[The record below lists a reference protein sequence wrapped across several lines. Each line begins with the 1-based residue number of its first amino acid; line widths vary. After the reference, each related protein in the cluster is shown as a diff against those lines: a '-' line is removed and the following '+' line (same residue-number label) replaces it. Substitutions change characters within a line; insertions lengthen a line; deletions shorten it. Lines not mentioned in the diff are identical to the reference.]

1 MVTNGAW
8 ARHNRC
14 NGRERIRYASAM
26 ALRLLGACLILAL
39 GQGAAHAQAQQAR
52 VAVVVGNNLGH
63 DPARTLRFAEAEAG
77 KLASLLRSAGE
88 FDSVVTVQGARRQAV
103 EEALAA
109 ARTQLDRAHA
119 EGKRTLFLFYY
130 SGHGD
135 QEALELGSSR
145 LPLRDLRSYLEQL
158 SGADVRVAFVDACQS
173 GALTGVK
180 GGRRAPGYEIHLADP
195 GSVKGMAI
203 VTSSTANELS
213 QESDDLEGSFF
224 THNIMAGLRGAADS
238 SHDGQVTLGEVYQF
252 AFRRTLASTAAS
264 LVGGQHP
271 TYDYRMSGAG
281 DVILARTRP
290 NDARLVFPRETGVT
304 YTVVNKGR
312 GEVIAELGSTSGE
325 DVYLALPAGEY
336 RVVRRVLASV
346 SETTFSLAAGSST
359 VIETASMAPV
369 LADAENHREKG
380 GLWQPN
386 SLGVNV
392 GLQSS
397 PVPGTGSVVGT
408 AALSYMRRVGRIALR
423 ARAEFS
429 SFDANYQ
436 DSQST
441 FLRFGLSL
449 DALWPLAWTDRF
461 ALLLGPTVGMPIVR
475 QQDTR
480 YDGTY
485 SFGLNYGGAASA
497 MLRSYRSTWLVLSAQ
512 GGEEVFR
519 LDGQRVQRAFGAVS
533 LGGLFAF

>member
-1 MVTNGAW
+1 M
-8 ARHNRC
+8 
-14 NGRERIRYASAM
+14 S
-26 ALRLLGACLILAL
+26 LRLLGACLILAL
-39 GQGAAHAQAQQAR
+39 GQGSVHAQTQQTR
-52 VAVVVGNNLGH
+52 VAVVVGNNQGR
-63 DPARTLRFAEAEAG
+63 DPARTLRYAEAEAG
-77 KLASLLRSAGE
+77 KLAALLRSAGD
-88 FDSVVTVQGARRQAV
+88 FDNVITVKGARREVV

-109 ARTQLDRAHA
+109 ARAQLNRARA

-213 QESDDLEGSFF
+213 QESDDLAGSFF
-224 THNIMAGLRGAADS
+224 THNIMAGLRGAADT

-304 YTVVNKGR
+304 YTVVNRAR

-325 DVYLALPAGEY
+325 DLYLALPAGEY
-336 RVVRRVLASV
+336 RVVRR
-346 SETTFSLAAGSST
+346 
-359 VIETASMAPV
+359 
-369 LADAENHREKG
+369 
-380 GLWQPN
+380 Q
-386 SLGVNV
+386 
-392 GLQSS
+392 
-397 PVPGTGSVVGT
+397 
-408 AALSYMRRVGRIALR
+408 MRRIIARR
-423 ARAEFS
+423 AGHGSPIRWAFISDYRAARCPEPGPWLGW
-429 SFDANYQ
+429 
-436 DSQST
+436 
-441 FLRFGLSL
+441 LRF
-449 DALWPLAWTDRF
+449 
-461 ALLLGPTVGMPIVR
+461 PTCAKSAASHCVCAAIFRPTTPRSRTINRRSCAPGSR
-475 QQDTR
+475 S
-480 YDGTY
+480 TY
-485 SFGLNYGGAASA
+485 SG
-497 MLRSYRSTWLVLSAQ
+497 RSTEQTVSRCWW
-512 GGEEVFR
+512 
-519 LDGQRVQRAFGAVS
+519 GQRQASPWCANTMSGTRAHIPSG
-533 LGGLFAF
+533 

>member
-1 MVTNGAW
+1 
-8 ARHNRC
+8 
-14 NGRERIRYASAM
+14 
-26 ALRLLGACLILAL
+26 L
-39 GQGAAHAQAQQAR
+39 GQGSARAQTQQTR
-52 VAVVVGNNLGH
+52 VAVVVGNNLGN
-63 DPARTLRFAEAEAG
+63 DPGRPLHFAEAEAG
-77 KLASLLRSAGE
+77 KLATLLRGAGE
-88 FDSVVTVQGARRQAV
+88 FDNVITVNGAQREAV
-103 EEALAA
+103 EQALVA

-119 EGKRTLFLFYY
+119 DGKRTLFLFYY

-135 QEALELGSSR
+135 QDALELGSSR

-213 QESDDLEGSFF
+213 QESDDLGGSFF
-224 THNIMAGLRGAADS
+224 THNIMAGLRGAADTS
-238 SHDGQVTLGEVYQF
+238 RDGQVTLGEVYQF

-304 YTVVNKGR
+304 YTVVHKGR
-312 GEVIAELGSTSGE
+312 GEVIAELGSTSVE

-336 RVVRRVLASV
+336 RVVRRVLAGV
-346 SETTFSLAAGSST
+346 SEKTFDLAAGSST
-359 VIETASMAPV
+359 TIETSAMAPV
-369 LADAENHREKG
+369 VASADNHREKG

-386 SLGVNV
+386 SLGVHL
-392 GLQSS
+392 GLQSN
-397 PVPGTGSVVGT
+397 PVSGTGGM
-408 AALSYMRRVGRIALR
+408 AALSYMRQVGRLELR

-429 SFDANYQ
+429 S
-436 DSQST
+436 SQATSEGT
-441 FLRFGLSL
+441 QSSFFRAGLSI
-449 DALWPLAWTDRF
+449 DALWPLYRADRF
-461 ALLLGPTVGMPIVR
+461 ALLLGPTVGLPVVR
-475 QQDTR
+475 QHDVLR
-480 YDGTY
+480 DSSY
-485 SFGLNYGGAASA
+485 SVGFSYGGAASA

-512 GGEEVFR
+512 GGGELFR
-519 LDGQRVQRAFGAVS
+519 LNNERVQRATAGVS

>member
-1 MVTNGAW
+1 
-8 ARHNRC
+8 
-14 NGRERIRYASAM
+14 M
-26 ALRLLGACLILAL
+26 ALRFFGAWLILAL
-39 GQGAAHAQAQQAR
+39 GQGFAFAQTQQAR
-52 VAVVVGNNLGH
+52 VAVVVGNNLGR
-63 DPARTLRFAEAEAG
+63 DPGRTLRYAEAEAG
-77 KLASLLRSAGE
+77 RLASLLRGAGE
-88 FDSVVTVQGARRQAV
+88 FDNVVTVQGARREAV
-103 EEALAA
+103 EQALAA
-109 ARTQLDRAHA
+109 ARAQLDRAHA

-213 QESDDLEGSFF
+213 QESDDLGGSFF

-312 GEVIAELGSTSGE
+312 GEVIAELGSTSSE

-336 RVVRRVLASV
+336 RVVRRVLAGV

-359 VIETASMAPV
+359 IIDTASMAPV
-369 LADAENHREKG
+369 VADAENHREKG
-380 GLWQPN
+380 GPWQPN
-386 SLGVNV
+386 SLGIDL

-397 PVPGTGSVVGT
+397 PVSGTGSLVGL
-408 AALSYMRRVGRIALR
+408 AALSYMRQVGGLALR
-423 ARAEFS
+423 VRAEFS
-429 SFDANYQ
+429 SYNATFQDYQ
-436 DSQST
+436 SS
-441 FLRFGLSL
+441 FLRTGISF
-449 DALWPLAWTDRF
+449 DALWPLYRTDRF
-461 ALLLGPTVGMPIVR
+461 ALLLGPTVGVPIVR
-475 QQDTR
+475 QHDVWH
-480 YDGTY
+480 DSTY
-485 SFGLNYGGAASA
+485 SFGLTYGAIASG
-497 MLRSYRSTWLVLSAQ
+497 MLRTYRSTWLVLSAQ
-512 GGEEVFR
+512 GGGEVFR
-519 LDGQRVQRAFGAVS
+519 LNDQRVQRATVGMS
-533 LGGLFAF
+533 LGGLLAF

>member
-1 MVTNGAW
+1 
-8 ARHNRC
+8 
-14 NGRERIRYASAM
+14 M
-26 ALRLLGACLILAL
+26 ALRFLGAWLILAL
-39 GQGAAHAQAQQAR
+39 GQGLAHAQNQQAR
-52 VAVVVGNNLGH
+52 VAVVVGNNLGR
-63 DPARTLRFAEAEAG
+63 DPARTLHFAEAEAG
-77 KLASLLRSAGE
+77 KLAALLRGAGD
-88 FDSVVTVQGARRQAV
+88 FDSVITVKGARREGV

-213 QESDDLEGSFF
+213 QESDDLAGSFF

-325 DVYLALPAGEY
+325 DLYLALPAGEY

-346 SETTFSLAAGSST
+346 SEATFSLSAGSST
-359 VIETASMAPV
+359 VIETATMAPV
-369 LADAENHREKG
+369 LADAENQRKKG
-380 GLWQPN
+380 GPWQPN
-386 SLGVNV
+386 SLGIHV

-397 PVPGTGSVVGT
+397 PVSGTGSLVGT
-408 AALSYMRRVGRIALR
+408 AALSYMRQIGGFALR
-423 ARAEFS
+423 VRGEFS
-429 SFDANYQ
+429 SYDARFQYYQ
-436 DSQST
+436 SS
-441 FLRFGLSL
+441 FLRGGLSL
-449 DALWPLAWTDRF
+449 DALWPLYRADRF
-461 ALLLGPTVGMPIVR
+461 ALLLGPTVGVPMVR
-475 QQDTR
+475 QHDVWH
-480 YDGTY
+480 DSTY
-485 SFGLNYGGAASA
+485 SFGLTYGGTASA
-497 MLRSYRSTWLVLSAQ
+497 MVRSYRSTWLVLSAQ
-512 GGEEVFR
+512 GGGEVFR
-519 LDGQRVQRAFGAVS
+519 LNDQRVQRATVGVS
-533 LGGLFAF
+533 LGGLLGF

>member
-1 MVTNGAW
+1 M
-8 ARHNRC
+8 
-14 NGRERIRYASAM
+14 S
-26 ALRLLGACLILAL
+26 LRLLGACLILAL
-39 GQGAAHAQAQQAR
+39 GQGSVHAQTQQTR
-52 VAVVVGNNLGH
+52 VAVVVGNNQGR
-63 DPARTLRFAEAEAG
+63 DPARTLRYAEAEAG
-77 KLASLLRSAGE
+77 KLAALLRSAGD
-88 FDSVVTVQGARRQAV
+88 FDNVITVKGARREVV

-109 ARTQLDRAHA
+109 ARAQLNRARA

-213 QESDDLEGSFF
+213 QESDDLAGSFF
-224 THNIMAGLRGAADS
+224 THNIMAGLRGAADT

-304 YTVVNKGR
+304 YTVVNRAR

-359 VIETASMAPV
+359 IIDTASMAPV
-369 LADAENHREKG
+369 VADAENHREKG
-380 GLWQPN
+380 GPWQPN
-386 SLGVNV
+386 SVGVHL

-397 PVPGTGSVVGT
+397 PVSGTGSLVGL
-408 AALSYMRRVGRIALR
+408 AALSYMRQIGGLALR
-423 ARAEFS
+423 LRGDFS
-429 SFDANYQ
+429 SYNATFQDYQ
-436 DSQST
+436 SS
-441 FLRFGLSL
+441 FLRAGLSL
-449 DALWPLAWTDRF
+449 DVLWPLYRADSL
-461 ALLLGPTVGMPIVR
+461 ALLVGPTAGVPMVR
-475 QQDTR
+475 QHDVWHES
-480 YDGTY
+480 TY
-485 SFGLNYGGAASA
+485 SVGLTYGAIASG
-497 MLRSYRSTWLVLSAQ
+497 MLRAHRSTWLVLSAQ
-512 GGEEVFR
+512 GGGEFFR
-519 LDGQRVQRAFGAVS
+519 LNNQPTQRATVGVS
-533 LGGLFAF
+533 LGGLLAF

>member
-1 MVTNGAW
+1 M
-8 ARHNRC
+8 
-14 NGRERIRYASAM
+14 S
-26 ALRLLGACLILAL
+26 LRLLGACLILAL
-39 GQGAAHAQAQQAR
+39 GQGAARAQTQQAR

-63 DPARTLRFAEAEAG
+63 DPARVLHFAEAEAG
-77 KLASLLRSAGE
+77 KLASLLRGAGE
-88 FDSVVTVQGARRQAV
+88 FDNVITVKGARREAV

-109 ARTQLDRAHA
+109 ARAQLDRAHA

-213 QESDDLEGSFF
+213 QESDDLAGSFF

-304 YTVVNKGR
+304 YTVVHKGR
-312 GEVIAELGSTSGE
+312 GEVIAELGSTSSE

-336 RVVRRVLASV
+336 RVVRRALASV
-346 SETTFSLAAGSST
+346 SETTFALAAGSST
-359 VIETASMAPV
+359 VIETATMAPV
-369 LADAENHREKG
+369 LADAENQRKKG

-386 SLGVNV
+386 SLGIHL

-397 PVPGTGSVVGT
+397 PVSGTGSLVGM
-408 AALSYMRRVGRIALR
+408 AALSYMRQIGGLALR
-423 ARAEFS
+423 ARGDFS
-429 SFDANYQ
+429 SSNARFQDYQ
-436 DSQST
+436 SS
-441 FLRFGLSL
+441 FLRAGLSL
-449 DALWPLAWTDRF
+449 DALWPLFWSDRF
-461 ALLLGPTVGMPIVR
+461 ALLLGPTVGVPIVR
-475 QQDTR
+475 QHDVWH
-480 YDGTY
+480 GSTY
-485 SFGLNYGGAASA
+485 SVGLSYGGTASA
-497 MLRSYRSTWLVLSAQ
+497 MVRSYRSTWLVLSAQ
-512 GGEEVFR
+512 GGGEVFR
-519 LDGQRVQRAFGAVS
+519 LDNQRVQRATLGVS
-533 LGGLFAF
+533 LGGLLAF

>member
-1 MVTNGAW
+1 
-8 ARHNRC
+8 
-14 NGRERIRYASAM
+14 M
-26 ALRLLGACLILAL
+26 ALRLLGVCLILAL
-39 GQGAAHAQAQQAR
+39 WQGAAHAQAQQAR
-52 VAVVVGNNLGH
+52 VAVVVGNNLGR
-63 DPARTLRFAEAEAG
+63 DPARTLRYAEAEAG
-77 KLASLLRSAGE
+77 KLASLLRGAGE
-88 FDSVVTVQGARRQAV
+88 FDNVIAVKGARRQAV

-109 ARTQLDRAHA
+109 ARAQLDRAHA

-158 SGADVRVAFVDACQS
+158 AGADVRVAFVDACQS

-304 YTVVNKGR
+304 YTVVHKGR

-369 LADAENHREKG
+369 LADADNHREKG

-386 SLGVNV
+386 SLGVHL

-408 AALSYMRRVGRIALR
+408 YALSYMRRVGRLALR
-423 ARAEFS
+423 ARAAFS
-429 SFDANYQ
+429 PFDARSR
-436 DSQST
+436 DDQSS
-441 FLRFGLSL
+441 FLRFGISL
-449 DALWPLAWTDRF
+449 DALWPLLWTDRF

-475 QQDTR
+475 QHDTR
-480 YDGTY
+480 YDSTY
-485 SFGLNYGGAASA
+485 SFGLTYGGTASA
-497 MLRSYRSTWLVLSAQ
+497 MLRTYRSTWLVLSAQ
-512 GGEEVFR
+512 GGGEVFR
-519 LDGQRVQRAFGAVS
+519 LNDQRVHRLVGGVS
-533 LGGLFAF
+533 LGGLLAF

>member
-1 MVTNGAW
+1 M
-8 ARHNRC
+8 
-14 NGRERIRYASAM
+14 S
-26 ALRLLGACLILAL
+26 LRLLGACLILAL
-39 GQGAAHAQAQQAR
+39 GQGSALAQSAQTL
-52 VAVVVGNNLGH
+52 VAVVVGNNLGN
-63 DPARTLRFAEAEAG
+63 DPGRALHFAEAEAG
-77 KLASLLRSAGE
+77 RLANLLRGAGE
-88 FDSVVTVQGARRQAV
+88 FENVITVQGAQREQVEQALV
-103 EEALAA
+103 A
-109 ARTQLDRAHA
+109 ARTQLDRAHTD
-119 EGKRTLFLFYY
+119 GKRTLFLFYY

-135 QEALELGSSR
+135 QDALELGSSR

-213 QESDDLEGSFF
+213 QESDDLGGSFF
-224 THNIMAGLRGAADS
+224 THNIMAGLRGAADTS
-238 SHDGQVTLGEVYQF
+238 RDGQVTLGELYQF

-304 YTVVNKGR
+304 YTVVHKGR
-312 GEVIAELGSTSGE
+312 GEVIAELGSTSVE

-336 RVVRRVLASV
+336 RVVRRVLANV
-346 SETTFSLAAGSST
+346 SETTFNLAAGSST

-369 LADAENHREKG
+369 VADAENHREKG

-386 SLGVNV
+386 SLGVQLGV
-392 GLQSS
+392 QSN
-397 PVPGTGSVVGT
+397 PVAGTGSMVGM
-408 AALSYMRRVGRIALR
+408 AALSYMRQIGRFALR
-423 ARAEFS
+423 ARVEFS
-429 SFDANYQ
+429 SYTSTQNDYQ
-436 DSQST
+436 SS
-441 FLRFGLSL
+441 FLRTGLSI
-449 DALWPLAWTDRF
+449 DALLPLYRGDRF
-461 ALLLGPTVGMPIVR
+461 ALLVGPSIGMPVVR
-475 QQDTR
+475 QHDVLH
-480 YDGTY
+480 DSTY
-485 SFGLNYGGAASA
+485 SVGLAYGGVASA
-497 MLRSYRSTWLVLSAQ
+497 MLRTYRSSWLVLSAQ
-512 GGEEVFR
+512 GGGEVFR
-519 LDGQRVQRAFGAVS
+519 LNDQRVQHATVGVS